1 MRARAGV
8 KRAPQGSRASFS
20 EGQGGVESSV
30 QGPREPPRDLGQ
42 ERGSI
47 CPSDLLTQKVKSGD
61 TGLQAQRSMLLV
73 PRTFPES
80 FHYE

>member
-8 KRAPQGSRASFS
+8 KRAPQGSRPSFS